1 MRMCL
6 RSLNLLIG
14 LSERVL
20 PLCGASQVRT
30 SSCRLCIWLF
40 CSEYCAAKRTKV
52 RRNLL
57 QFRYQLRWF
66 SKGVCAHAHLRP

>member
-1 MRMCL
+1 MCL

-20 PLCGASQVRT
+20 AWCGASQFRT
-30 SSCRLCIWLF
+30 NSCRLCIWLF
-40 CSEYCAAKRTKV
+40 YSECCAAKRTKV

-57 QFRYQLRWF
+57 QFRYQLHWF
-66 SKGVCAHAHLRP
+66 SKGVCARAYLRP